1 MEIFPDLDRS
11 VLRLQSPKCIALKA
25 NHRYTLSHTRIFTD
39 TDSGKMTKS
48 DEDTWLSQMLKRQVV
63 TRTVMENC
71 GWLMTANGGGGGSYD
86 DVDVDA
92 SDRSDSILEPKMFV
106 TE

>member
-1 MEIFPDLDRS
+1 
-11 VLRLQSPKCIALKA
+11 
-25 NHRYTLSHTRIFTD
+25 
-39 TDSGKMTKS
+39 
-48 DEDTWLSQMLKRQVV
+48 
-63 TRTVMENC
+63 
-71 GWLMTANGGGGGSYD
+71 MTANGGGGGSYD